1 MVYMAAACGDDWVG
15 ILIPPNSCALVS

>member
-1 MVYMAAACGDDWVG
+1 MAAACGDDWVG